1 MKYSSCDVSRLSVV
15 SAGNL
20 PQMLLH
26 GASSD
31 MHSTAEVDRLQQ
43 ELELLRLKDLQQEHH
58 IHVLT
63 QQLRSQQAESPQ
75 VLTKP
80 PN

>member
-1 MKYSSCDVSRLSVV
+1 
-15 SAGNL
+15 
-20 PQMLLH
+20 MLLH

>member
-1 MKYSSCDVSRLSVV
+1 
-15 SAGNL
+15 
-20 PQMLLH
+20 MLLH

-31 MHSTAEVDRLQQ
+31 MHFTEADRLQQ
-43 ELELLRLKDLQQEHH
+43 EVELLRLKDLQQEHH

-75 VLTKP
+75 VLIKTSNKHV
-80 PN
+80 

>member
-1 MKYSSCDVSRLSVV
+1 
-15 SAGNL
+15 
-20 PQMLLH
+20 MLLH

-31 MHSTAEVDRLQQ
+31 RLSTAEVDRLQQ
-43 ELELLRLKDLQQEHH
+43 EVELLRLKDLQQEHH

-75 VLTKP
+75 VLIKT
-80 PN
+80 PNKHM